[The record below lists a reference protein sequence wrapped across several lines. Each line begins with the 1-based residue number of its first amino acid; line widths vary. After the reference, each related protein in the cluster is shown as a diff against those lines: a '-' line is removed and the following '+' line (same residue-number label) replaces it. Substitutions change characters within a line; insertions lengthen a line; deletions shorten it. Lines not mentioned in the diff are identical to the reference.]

1 MTGDYG
7 GRPFGYKA
15 AIWAHLMAILALPF
29 FGLWM
34 LDLIWG
40 ITFAG
45 FEPRYIPTEEELAAG
60 AAFEGVSFRFIRAAV
75 AMAPLATYLIYS
87 FQRRKIEENREYE
100 WARFQTLQALF
111 FQLFLLIIWLT
122 IQPWW
127 NMGGFDIGLAIYGIA
142 VALILYAIIGGVG
155 VAVGWH
161 EFSYPFVGRLARR
174 IVAGRYRNR

>member
-7 GRPFGYKA
+7 GRPPGYIA

-34 LDLIWG
+34 LYLIWG
-40 ITFAG
+40 VTFSG
-45 FEPRYIPTEEELAAG
+45 FEPYYIPTQEEFEAG
-60 AAFEGVSFRFIRAAV
+60 ASFEGVAFRYIRAAV

-100 WARFQTLQALF
+100 WARFQTMQALL
-111 FQLFLLIIWLT
+111 FQVFLLIIWFT
-122 IQPWW
+122 MHPRW
-127 NMGGFDIGLAIYGIA
+127 NLGGFDIGLSIFGIV
-142 VALILYAIIGGVG
+142 VALIVYAIIGGIG

-161 EFSYPFVGRLARR
+161 EFSYPFIGRLARR
-174 IVAGRYRNR
+174 IVAGRYRKQ